1 MRLVSAGLTRAASG
15 LAQLHQDT
23 TWGLNACPR
32 LQNEIAEKQA
42 RQNDYKRQLTDISRT
57 LTMLGV
63 EHQLQVSTGQCDT
76 LPALKGKSGYC
87 SCCVGN
93 LCSI

>member
-1 MRLVSAGLTRAASG
+1 MRLVSAGVLDKSCKLRHIRPCAQLRQETTSG
-15 LAQLHQDT
+15 LNGGA
-23 TWGLNACPR
+23 R

-63 EHQLQVSTGQCDT
+63 EHQLQVSTSQGST
-76 LPALKGKSGYC
+76 LPA
-87 SCCVGN
+87 V
-93 LCSI
+93 